1 MLKISEYLE
10 NTRTCGNIIRCPV
23 YTLVVSV
30 ENICKRRERS
40 GSREYAMLCHIL
52 HYCIPSSLG
61 WGWAMI
67 SEQTDYNLS
76 RCWQILFQCCIC
88 STPPTPV
95 PPFSI
100 ESTMKWKVEI
110 QIHFSKLSSCTS
122 YGLVL
127 KTSST
132 NMSVIFLNV
141 PEVWEG
147 VFTFDNS

>member
-40 GSREYAMLCHIL
+40 GSTEYAMLCHIL

-100 ESTMKWKVEI
+100 ENTMEWKVEI
-110 QIHFSKLSSCTS
+110 QIHFSKLLQVGIKDQQYKHVSNISECTW
-122 YGLVL
+122 GLRR
-127 KTSST
+127 
-132 NMSVIFLNV
+132 
-141 PEVWEG
+141 G
-147 VFTFDNS
+147 VHIW

>member
-1 MLKISEYLE
+1 MWKIQEDVE
-10 NTRTCGNIIRCPV
+10 IIRCPV

-40 GSREYAMLCHIL
+40 GSTEYAMLCHIL

-76 RCWQILFQCCIC
+76 RCSKIPFSMLLFRCYSIC
-88 STPPTPV
+88 STAPTPV

-100 ESTMKWKVEI
+100 ENTMKWKVKI
-110 QIHFSKLSSCTS
+110 QIHFSKVSSCIS

>member
-1 MLKISEYLE
+1 ME

-40 GSREYAMLCHIL
+40 GSTEYAMLCHIL

-76 RCWQILFQCCIC
+76 RCWKILFQCCFLDATA
-88 STPPTPV
+88 SVPV
-95 PPFSI
+95 APHLHLCHHSALRIPWS
-100 ESTMKWKVEI
+100 EKLK
-110 QIHFSKLSSCTS
+110 SKFISQNC